1 MIGTAIVAVRTP
13 TEIIV
18 GADSKLTTTDGSI
31 PELVCKIYQVGR
43 VFFALA
49 KYAGT
54 RTNGFNVSDVAK
66 EAIKDG
72 GSIADIQTRFHCLIG
87 TPLYRTAQAFKN
99 EDPTG
104 YYECFRDGS
113 ILDIVFFGFENQ
125 SPVLAL
131 SKLTPIFPPYGK
143 TMTVE
148 FHNDMR
154 GEDGDLGCALLGQ
167 ISAPGTLMKQQ
178 PDYVLNIGPAEA
190 VHRLVRLAINECPE
204 WCGEPIDILRVTS
217 KGAEWIQRKQE
228 CPDIEPYWQQ
238 HQSDSSGEVRKQRE
252 KKGGSKSRKK
262 RRR

>member
-18 GADSKLTTTDGSI
+18 GADSKLTTSDGSI
-31 PELVCKIYQVGR
+31 TELVCKIYQVGR
-43 VFFALA
+43 VFCALA

-66 EAIKDG
+66 EAIKEG

-104 YYECFRDGS
+104 YHECFRDGS

-125 SPVLAL
+125 SPRLAL
-131 SKLTPIFPPYGK
+131 SKLTPVFPPDEPRMRVDSSNDLRGK
-143 TMTVE
+143 
-148 FHNDMR
+148 
-154 GEDGDLGCALLGQ
+154 DGNPDYAFLGNVSAL
-167 ISAPGTLMKQQ
+167 GTLIKQE
-178 PDYVLNIGPAEA
+178 PDYFLNIDTAEA
-190 VHRLVRLAINECPE
+190 VHRLVQIAINDAPD
-204 WCGEPIDILRVTS
+204 WSGEPIDILRVTS

-238 HQSDSSGEVRKQRE
+238 SDSSSEIRKPKQ
-252 KKGGSKSRKK
+252 KKGASKGRKK